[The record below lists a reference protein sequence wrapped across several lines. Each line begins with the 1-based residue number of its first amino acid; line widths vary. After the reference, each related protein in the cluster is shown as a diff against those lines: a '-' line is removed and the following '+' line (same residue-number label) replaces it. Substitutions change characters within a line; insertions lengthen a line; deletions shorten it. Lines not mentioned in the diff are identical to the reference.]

1 MRKVVVAVMMWV
13 ATAIPAQQSKDGQ
26 QAKYGESVSVTIVEV
41 PVTVVDRAGKPVRG
55 LTTDQFEVTVD
66 GKKVAISAFD
76 VVDLATIADEPSS
89 TPLPSVAYRN
99 FLLLFD
105 LSQSTP
111 GTIGRAQAAAKEL
124 VTEGLTRRDV
134 AAVATYSVENGLN
147 VVTSFTSDK
156 ALLLAAIETLGV
168 PEYFKAADPLRIAV
182 RPRVPDVFL
191 PTLKE
196 RGETRLHVLTE
207 FRHNEAADRNR
218 GLQATDE
225 EGQRA
230 SVRRQ
235 LQQFGSV
242 ARMLDGLAGQKQVV
256 LLSEGFDSSIIEG
269 RKNATE
275 EEKNNVTRQT
285 WTATSEQHFGSSR
298 EASEI
303 NDMAELFR
311 RSDVTLHAID
321 IKGLRSD
328 VDASAGVKR
337 VSNDALYFLTRPTGG
352 TVFANATRLSESFA
366 QLLAQQEVVYVL
378 AFSSPRTFE
387 QNRFHPI
394 KVKVRATGDPRVSH
408 RAGFYE
414 KSALPDTPAQE
425 TLTLADILMKD
436 RDVKDVALS
445 LFAVA
450 LPSTDSDARVPI
462 VIELPGEKLVA
473 EARDGAVSAEFFV
486 YAFDEQ
492 NQVRDFLQQ
501 RLGLDLARHG
511 EKLRGGG
518 LRYVSSLR
526 LPPGRHVIKAL
537 VRIDETGRLG
547 LTRVTVTVPAASNAV
562 FFGEPS
568 TWINVAAPDRGADA
582 VAAFTADGRKFSPS
596 THPSLRSGGAVNLAV
611 FVDENA
617 NRELRAEVIGA
628 DGSAEAVSLPVV
640 ASDAI
645 KLLLEFKPPAVAAG
659 EYRLRIT
666 VGGAHVDLPF
676 RVE

>member
-13 ATAIPAQQSKDGQ
+13 ATAIPAQQSKF
-26 QAKYGESVSVTIVEV
+26 GESVSVTIVEV
-41 PVTVVDRAGKPVRG
+41 PVTVVDRVGKPVRG
-55 LTTDQFEVTVD
+55 LTKGQFELTVD

-89 TPLPSVAYRN
+89 TPLPPVAYRN
-99 FLLLFD
+99 LLLFD

-111 GTIGRAQAAAKEL
+111 GTIGRAQEAAKEL
-124 VTEGLTRRDV
+124 VTTGLTRRDV
-134 AAVATYSVENGLN
+134 AAVATYSGENGLN

-168 PEYFKAADPLRIAV
+168 PEYLKVPDPLRIAAP
-182 RPRVPDVFL
+182 PRIQ
-191 PTLKE
+191 K
-196 RGETRLHVLTE
+196 E
-207 FRHNEAADRNR
+207 FRPTELEDKRGAAIREELNERVRRDNIDKNR
-218 GLQATDE
+218 AVQALDE
-225 EGQRA
+225 ENARGRA
-230 SVRRQ
+230 RRQ
-235 LQQFGSV
+235 IRQFGSV

-256 LLSEGFDSSIIEG
+256 LLSEGFDASIIEG
-269 RKNATE
+269 RKDATAE
-275 EEKNNVTRQT
+275 QKDSLERGEIQT
-285 WTATSEQHFGSSR
+285 VTSEQHFGSSR

-328 VDASAGVKR
+328 VDASAGVKK

-378 AFSSPRTFE
+378 AFSSARTFE
-387 QNRFHPI
+387 ENRFHPI
-394 KVKVRATGDPRVSH
+394 NVKVRSTGNPRVSH

-450 LPSTDSDARVPI
+450 LPSNDSDARVPV
-462 VIELPGEKLVA
+462 VIELPGERLIA
-473 EARDGAVSAEFFV
+473 EARDGTVSAELFV

-501 RLGLDLARHG
+501 RLGLDLERHG

-547 LTRVTVTVPAASNAV
+547 LTRTIVTVPAVSNAV

-596 THPSLRSGGAVNLAV
+596 AHPSLRKDSAVNLAV
-611 FVDENA
+611 FVDEGA
-617 NRELRAEVIGA
+617 SRELRAEVIGA
-628 DGSAEAVSLPVV
+628 DGSAEVVSLPVV
-640 ASDAI
+640 TSDAV
-645 KLLLEFKPPAVAAG
+645 KLLLEFKPPAVAPG

-666 VGGAHVDLPF
+666 VGGARVDLPF
-676 RVE
+676 LVE